1 MQQISL
7 LIHPPYTLQGVVIQ
21 PEAGKDGEDEVGLS
35 AGVFVPGHA
44 GLVNEVEL

>member
-1 MQQISL
+1 MIL
-7 LIHPPYTLQGVVIQ
+7 LIHPPNTLQGVMIQ
-21 PEAGKDGEDEVGLS
+21 SEAGENGEDEVGLA